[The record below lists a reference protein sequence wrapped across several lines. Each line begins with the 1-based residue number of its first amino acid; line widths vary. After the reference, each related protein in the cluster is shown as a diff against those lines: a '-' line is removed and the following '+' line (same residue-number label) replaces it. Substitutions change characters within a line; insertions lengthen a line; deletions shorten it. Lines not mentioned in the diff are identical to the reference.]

1 MKPTYFN
8 IALQAL
14 TELKRPATASEIW
27 QYIEQNQLYR
37 QLSSYDAQQGL
48 SSLGKTPWATVSAVL
63 YERAKKENSPIA
75 TQGSRPKYFVLKGAA
90 QPDDA
95 APITA
100 PIVTTLK
107 AHFHE
112 RDLHPLLCKFLYT
125 SPTFSALSCT
135 IFHERSKKNQKGTDA
150 WLHPDMVAVNFE
162 YADFEN
168 EPLLNFIK
176 EFARLPL
183 KLFSFELKIRLDFSN
198 YKEYFFQA
206 VSNSSWANEGYLV
219 ALDIMQDDSFVDALQ
234 KLSQSFGIGIIH
246 LDAKNIPQSQILSP
260 ARFKEKIDYATA
272 HELAEKNKDF
282 AKFLKNI
289 VEYDPNNKHRFASDF
304 DAVLD
309 DDELTTYLQ
318 TKKIVQ

>member
-37 QLSSYDAQQGL
+37 QISSYDAQQGL

-100 PIVTTLK
+100 LIVTTPK

-168 EPLLNFIK
+168 EPLLKFI
-176 EFARLPL
+176 ETFNRLPL
-183 KLFSFELKIRLDFSN
+183 KLFSFELKICLDFSN

-289 VEYDPNNKHRFASDF
+289 VEYDPNNKHRFTGDF

>member
-63 YERAKKENSPIA
+63 YERAKKEDSPIA

-90 QPDDA
+90 QPDA
-95 APITA
+95 APITPPVVTA
-100 PIVTTLK
+100 PK

-112 RDLHPLLCKFLYT
+112 RDLHPLLCKFLY
-125 SPTFSALSCT
+125 SNPTFSALSCT

-260 ARFKEKIDYATA
+260 ARFKEK
-272 HELAEKNKDF
+272 
-282 AKFLKNI
+282 
-289 VEYDPNNKHRFASDF
+289 
-304 DAVLD
+304 
-309 DDELTTYLQ
+309 
-318 TKKIVQ
+318 

>member
-63 YERAKKENSPIA
+63 YERAKKEDSPIA

-90 QPDDA
+90 QPDA
-95 APITA
+95 APITPPGVTA
-100 PIVTTLK
+100 PK

-260 ARFKEKIDYATA
+260 ARFKEKIDYATT

>member
-27 QYIEQNQLYR
+27 QYIEQNQLYQ
-37 QLSSYDAQQGL
+37 QLFSYDAQQGL